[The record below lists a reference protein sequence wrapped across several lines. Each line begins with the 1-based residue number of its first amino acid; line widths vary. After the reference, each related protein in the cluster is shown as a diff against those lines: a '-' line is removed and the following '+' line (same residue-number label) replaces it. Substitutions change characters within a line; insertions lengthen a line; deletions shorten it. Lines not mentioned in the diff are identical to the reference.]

1 MIRGIVFDCYGVL
14 VRGSL
19 DYLRSLTPADRRQ
32 EFTDLARA
40 SDNGFIS
47 QQEYVDGV
55 SLLIGRSPEDVREII
70 TRQEVHNKEM
80 LEYVAVLHEDY
91 RIGMLSN
98 VGRGSVERLFTSQ
111 ELAELFDA
119 VVLSNEIGITKPSV
133 EAYEY
138 TASQLDLLPSECI
151 MVDDI
156 ALNVEGAEMAGMRG
170 VLFTDTE
177 DCKRDIETLIGEE
190 NA

>member
-1 MIRGIVFDCYGVL
+1 VIRGIVFDCYGVL

-80 LEYVAVLHEDY
+80 LEYVAVLHKDY

-177 DCKRDIETLIGEE
+177 DCKRDIEMLIGEE